1 MRAEHINITIP
12 IDLKT
17 RIDEESRRERIGRS
31 TLIQKAVAFYL
42 ELIKRKRLKSLLVE
56 GYAEMAGE
64 SLKIMKDFEDIDK
77 EAMKYVN

>member
-12 IDLKT
+12 IGLKT
-17 RIDEESRRERIGRS
+17 RIDEESKRERIGRS

-42 ELIKRKRLKSLLVE
+42 ELIKRKRLKSLLAE

-64 SLKIMKDFEDIDK
+64 SLKIMDDFEDIDK

>member
-12 IDLKT
+12 VGLKT

-42 ELIKRKRLKSLLVE
+42 ELVKSKRMKKLLAE
-56 GYAEMAGE
+56 GYTEMAAE
-64 SLKIMKDFEDIDK
+64 SLRITKDFEDLDE
-77 EAMKYVN
+77 EAMKHVN

>member
-12 IDLKT
+12 IGLKT
-17 RIDEESRRERIGRS
+17 RIDEESRREHIGRS

-42 ELIKRKRLKSLLVE
+42 ELIKRKRLKNLLAE

-64 SLKIMKDFEDIDK
+64 SLKVMKDFEDIDK